1 MIAVPHDTTDTLLA
15 PVALRLDQQLEE
27 LSALDQKEFLY
38 FVALS
43 TDREPHTH
51 ERRCELLMT
60 AVTREVDC
68 HGWGLSWDQRG
79 LRLTHG
85 GAISSSGCRPR
96 SGPSSTRCD
105 AWGGGPG
112 PLRPGAALVG

>member
-27 LSALDQKEFLY
+27 LSALDQKELLY

-68 HGWGLSWDQRG
+68 HGWDLSWDQRG

-85 GAISSSGCRPR
+85 GRHLVLGL
-96 SGPSSTRCD
+96 PSSVRAFLD
-105 AWGGGPG
+105 Q
-112 PLRPGAALVG
+112 V

>member
-1 MIAVPHDTTDTLLA
+1 MIAVPHDTNDTLLA

-27 LSALDQKEFLY
+27 LSALDQKELLY

-60 AVTREVDC
+60 PATREVDC
-68 HGWGLSWDQRG
+68 HG
-79 LRLTHG
+79 
-85 GAISSSGCRPR
+85 
-96 SGPSSTRCD
+96 
-105 AWGGGPG
+105 
-112 PLRPGAALVG
+112 